1 MDSEFVPIMYWSPIK
16 RALTILTKHWI
27 ISYDT
32 RLRESMLFVV
42 YATVYHIAEQVVLVL
57 NFL

>member
-1 MDSEFVPIMYWSPIK
+1 MYWNVIMQ
-16 RALTILTKHWI
+16 ALSSLMNHRI

-42 YATVYHIAEQVVLVL
+42 YATVYHIAEQAVLVL